1 MLVTLANLL
10 SNAGHDSD
18 AALVME
24 HSALTPYLQQLK
36 LWSAGNLYTVSQNTE
51 FSVRS
56 SHNWVVVSKSLSYLV
71 LQFVIGSPSGCPNI
85 GAIYDL
91 SHLKKV
97 NCNQGLLSKSMS
109 ISSTNY
115 Q

>member
-51 FSVRS
+51 FTVRS
-56 SHNWVVVSKSLSYLV
+56 SHNWVVASKSLSYLV
-71 LQFVIGSPSGCPNI
+71 LQFVIGSPSACPNI
-85 GAIYDL
+85 GAICDISL
-91 SHLKKV
+91 LKTV
-97 NCNQGLLSKSMS
+97 NCNPGLLSKSMS
-109 ISSTNY
+109 ISSKNY